1 MFGVLRS
8 VWVARKP
15 PGYAFIEFDDHRD
28 ALDAIQR
35 LDGKNGWR
43 VELSHNSKGGGGGG
57 GGGRGRCGGV
67 EDGEVLPLN
76 VAVEVPVMMVM
87 GAGLIVHAGED
98 LLLLYDVAPHHLLFD
113 VDATSAGLPHT
124 AMLDVFHLMPMG
136 TELELDL
143 SKCWM
148 DVEMFLPHKGVLWS
162 PFAPAFSLR
171 LTETWSEIEMSSNF
185 GALVCYVLQQT
196 S

>member
-1 MFGVLRS
+1 MTRVYVGNLDPRVSDRDLEDEFRMFGVLHS
-8 VWVARKP
+8 VWVARRP

-43 VELSHNSKGGGGGG
+43 VELSRNSKGGGGGG
-57 GGGRGRCGGV
+57 GRGGV
-67 EDGEVLPLN
+67 EDGEVLPLD
-76 VAVEVPVMMVM
+76 VAAGVPVMMVM

-98 LLLLYDVAPHHLLFD
+98 LLLLYDVTPHHLLYDVAPYHLLFD
-113 VDATSAGLPHT
+113 VDVASAGLPHT

-148 DVEMFLPHKGVLWS
+148 DVE
-162 PFAPAFSLR
+162 SLIS
-171 LTETWSEIEMSSNF
+171 L
-185 GALVCYVLQQT
+185 
-196 S
+196 